1 MKEKSNKE
9 EDNIMKELSSTII
22 FTEKSDIK
30 FVEEYLDDKSIY
42 TYVFLNS
49 IYHDNIEELREH
61 LKLQF
66 HSKSKYNISKE
77 EYLSIKDDY
86 FDKSFNE
93 LNLKEEKNI
102 NKEKFKLINSESK

>member
-1 MKEKSNKE
+1 MKENKD

-49 IYHDNIEELREH
+49 IYHDNVEELREH

-66 HSKSKYNISKE
+66 HSNQNITFQK
-77 EYLSIKDDY
+77 
-86 FDKSFNE
+86 
-93 LNLKEEKNI
+93 KNI
-102 NKEKFKLINSESK
+102 YQQKMIILINLLMN